1 MTTTWIVGGIAV
13 ACLVVVAAWRLRK
26 ASGTLQ
32 RILDEERAETE
43 RLHADPDEPERPDSP
58 VTPANRTRGFDR

>member
-43 RLHADPDEPERPDSP
+43 RQHADPEAPEKPEKPVSP
-58 VTPANRTRGFDR
+58 AHRTRGTDG